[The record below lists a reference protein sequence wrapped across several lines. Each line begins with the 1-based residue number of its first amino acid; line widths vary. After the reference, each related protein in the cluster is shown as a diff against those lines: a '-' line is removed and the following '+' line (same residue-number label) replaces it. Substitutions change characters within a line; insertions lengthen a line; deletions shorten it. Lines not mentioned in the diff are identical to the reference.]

1 MMSEMVFAG
10 FGGQGVMLMG
20 QILTYAG
27 MLEKR
32 QVSWMPSYGPE
43 MRGGTANCS
52 VIISD
57 EPVGSPIISEPDVV
71 VAMNLPSLDKFEP
84 ILKPGGVLLINSSLV
99 TKDPTRTD
107 VRVYRIPCN
116 EIAAEI
122 GNAKVSNMVMIGSIV
137 AATQT
142 VEPKSVVAVLQKI
155 FKNKQAMMPLNEK
168 AIQAGIDQIK

>member
-1 MMSEMVFAG
+1 MMNEMVLAG

-27 MLEKR
+27 MVEKR

-52 VIISD
+52 VIISE
-57 EPVGSPIISEPDVV
+57 EPVGSPIISEPGVV

-84 ILKPGGVLLINSSLV
+84 ALKAGGILLINSSLV
-99 TKDPTRTD
+99 SKDVSRQD
-107 VRVYRIPCN
+107 VKSYRIPCN

-122 GNAKVSNMVMIGSIV
+122 GNGKVANMVMIGAIV
-137 AATQT
+137 AATGA
-142 VEPKSVVAVLQKI
+142 VKPESVVAVLQKI
-155 FKNKQAMMPLNEK
+155 FKNKQDMMPMNEK
-168 AIQAGIDQIK
+168 AIRAGMAQVK